1 MRTLLRGLLS
11 LLLVTAISL
20 AVAVPAHAQE
30 AADQF
35 LQAYQEFQNA
45 EKLER
50 EGTPRLAL
58 EKFKQAETLLNKV
71 AQTDPQWQPLVVE
84 YRLKKTRE
92 SITRL
97 EGSVSSLP
105 ETAAE
110 LEGPLPTDQSPSS
123 SLPPVTTLPSLPST
137 RRPQPPQQE
146 LPQRRT
152 TERSYDVNGSVA
164 QELYKLRKELAAAN
178 KENQRLNERILRSDA
193 NLKSALLEVDR
204 TKVTVVELR
213 AQLAQSNDALE
224 NAKRDK
230 GDVGA
235 VRKEYEKETAAFLK
249 KLAETEADKLVL
261 EEENDALYAKLEQA
275 DAYIKSSDAIRNQLL
290 EERTSLHT
298 AAKDAEAKVAVLAET
313 EEKVTKLSEENKNLT
328 TQLTDLEKTTV
339 KKEALDKLAEENK
352 ELAAKLAEVEKN
364 STSKKEVE
372 RLTSENKDLAA
383 KLAEAQSQVKQTPAT
398 SEAITAL
405 QSELNSV
412 NDKLLAAQTEISRK
426 EERTNQLLKQLD
438 DASAELANL
447 KLNPVPSA
455 EEKQFLAENEIL
467 RGIILR
473 QIKQQNQRDEA
484 HRQLETEIESLQV
497 NSDVLKKQLAIL
509 GAPVLELSPEERLLF
524 KEPVALLADPAA
536 SQMDVTVAM
545 TKPTDAEATE
555 NLTPKEPAGATALND
570 QARELIKQA
579 QDMFDAQNYDEAE
592 KIYQKIVDISP
603 NNYFALS
610 NLGAVQIEGGKL
622 AAAEVALAKAIE
634 ISPNDSFAHTYLGI
648 ARSRQGRFAQ
658 ALEALSKAV
667 ELNNTD
673 AVAYNYMGICY
684 GQQGDPQTA
693 EGEFKKAIEINPDY
707 AMAHFN
713 LAVLYA
719 TAKPPSIELAKQ
731 HYQKATQLG
740 APPDTS
746 LERLIQ

>member
-1 MRTLLRGLLS
+1 MRSHLRGLLS
-11 LLLVTAISL
+11 LLLANAISL
-20 AVAVPAHAQE
+20 AFVVHVHAQD

-58 EKFKQAETLLNKV
+58 EKFRQAETLLSKV
-71 AQTDPQWQPLVVE
+71 SQTDPEWQPLVVE

-92 SITRL
+92 NVTRL
-97 EGSVSSLP
+97 EGTVSNLP

-110 LEGPLPTDQSPSS
+110 IEGPLPTDQSSSS
-123 SLPPVTTLPSLPST
+123 SLPPVTTLPSIST
-137 RRPQPPQQE
+137 PNRRPVTPQQQ
-146 LPQRRT
+146 PTQSRT
-152 TERSYDVNGSVA
+152 QQRSYDAASS
-164 QELYKLRKELAAAN
+164 QEIYNLRKELAAAN
-178 KENQRLNERILRSDA
+178 KENQHLSERLARTDA
-193 NLKSALLEVDR
+193 NLKSALVQVDK

-224 NAKRDK
+224 NIKRDS
-230 GDVGA
+230 GMSPD
-235 VRKEYEKETAAFLK
+235 VRKKYEEQTDAFLK
-249 KLAETEADKLVL
+249 KLAEAEADKAVL
-261 EEENDALYAKLEQA
+261 EEENSTLHAKLDQA
-275 DAYIKSSDAIRNQLL
+275 STYIKSSDEIRNQLL
-290 EERTSLHT
+290 QERSTLDT
-298 AAKDAEAKVAVLAET
+298 ARREAESKIEVLAST
-313 EEKVTKLSEENKNLT
+313 EEKVASLSEENQVLT
-328 TQLTDLEKTTV
+328 EQLADLEKNSI
-339 KKEALDKLAEENK
+339 KKEALDKLATENK
-352 ELAAKLAEVEKN
+352 ELAAKLAAVEKE
-364 STSKKEVE
+364 TPKELE
-372 RLTSENKDLAA
+372 RLTTENKDLSA
-383 KLAEAQSQVKQTPAT
+383 KLAEAEAKVKQTPIT

-412 NDKLLAAQTEISRK
+412 NDKLLAAQTEVAHK

-438 DASAELANL
+438 EASAELANL
-447 KLNPVPSA
+447 KLNPVPST

-484 HRQLETEIESLQV
+484 HRALEGEIESLKV

-545 TKPTDAEATE
+545 TKPTSEEAAN
-555 NLTPKEPAGATALND
+555 NLTPKEPAGASALND
-570 QARELIKQA
+570 KSRELIKQA
-579 QDMFDAQNYDEAE
+579 QDMFDAQKYDEAE
-592 KIYQKIVDISP
+592 KLYQQIVDLSP

-648 ARSRQGRFAQ
+648 ARSRQARFPE
-658 ALEALSKAV
+658 ALEALKKAV

-684 GQQGDPQTA
+684 GQQGDPQAA

-719 TAKPPSIELAKQ
+719 TTKPPSIELAKQ
-731 HYQKATQLG
+731 HYERATELG
-740 APPDTS
+740 APPDVS